1 MVVTGEALDTLREG
15 GGIFQD
21 GASLVRYYR
30 SFIAEIA
37 REKHDESGCIEM
49 RIVLG
54 QAGRLRGVIDSL
66 ALSQF
71 RLSIGG
77 SAKADRPR
85 APIPGRSEEKLS
97 CPEAD
102 LRSYRS

>member
-1 MVVTGEALDTLREG
+1 MLQVVVTGEALDTLREG

-21 GASLVRYYR
+21 GAGLVRYYC

-54 QAGRLRGVIDSL
+54 P
-66 ALSQF
+66 
-71 RLSIGG
+71 
-77 SAKADRPR
+77 ADVC
-85 APIPGRSEEKLS
+85 EE
-97 CPEAD
+97 
-102 LRSYRS
+102 